1 MKLCYGCVFYLAA
14 SNGHSALGNACGR
27 GRCDHCK
34 APAFLYDTKTL
45 GPASAAETPMPVL
58 RKPERA
64 IPEGTVMFGWSVVLM
79 AIALMVSVLLLAR
92 CANGATGSPQKRT
105 SDVRQSRKP
114 VETHEQWCQRT
125 IRKLPVFYED
135 NPPAGIAG
143 RTDEKERQLTLIAH
157 EVAEVSK
164 KPPGGWTSREWAAV
178 LFTVGFHES
187 SFSLRIH
194 AGNCRKHECDG
205 GRARSP
211 WQLHRARALIPVWDD
226 LFGVDKTAQ
235 QVRAADFML
244 RLNERTCDDN
254 VMLRGL
260 LTAYGGRP
268 CGKDWPGLQERMAT
282 FARLQ

>member
-1 MKLCYGCVFYLAA
+1 MKLCYGCVFYFAA
-14 SNGHSALGNACGR
+14 SNGHPALGNACGR
-27 GRCDHCK
+27 GKCEHCK
-34 APAFLYDTKTL
+34 APAFLYDTKML
-45 GPASAAETPMPVL
+45 GPSSAAASTPMPVI

-64 IPEGTVMFGWSVVLM
+64 IPESTVMFGWSVVIM

-92 CANGATGSPQKRT
+92 CADGASTAR
-105 SDVRQSRKP
+105 
-114 VETHEQWCQRT
+114 ETHEEWCQRT

-143 RTDEKERQLTLIAH
+143 RTAEKERQLTLIAH

-164 KPPGGWTSREWAAV
+164 KPPGGWTARQWAAV

-187 SFSLRIH
+187 TFSLRIH